1 MVEAEKAESRLWR
14 LAAEELKREASR
26 LTGISVMH
34 AKFLTDSSADIYV
47 DDSAVGFYGR
57 PPEETVYAN

>member
-1 MVEAEKAESRLWR
+1 MAEAEKASQPET
-14 LAAEELKREASR
+14 AAEELKREASR

-47 DDSAVGFYGR
+47 DDSAVGSMVG
-57 PPEETVYAN
+57 PGGAVYAN